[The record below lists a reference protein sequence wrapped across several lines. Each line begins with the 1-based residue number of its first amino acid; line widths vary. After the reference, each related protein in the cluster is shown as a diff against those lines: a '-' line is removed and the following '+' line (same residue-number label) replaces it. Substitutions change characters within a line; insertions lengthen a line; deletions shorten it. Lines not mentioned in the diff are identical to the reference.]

1 MSTVIVTDST
11 CDIPSEIINKLN
23 IHVVPCSVNFGIESY
38 LDGVEIKAEE
48 FYNRLTNSDVFP
60 TTSQPTPNQFLEV
73 YNSIPNESDI
83 LSIHVSEKLSGTYNS
98 ALQAQKNLSD
108 RNIQVI
114 DSQLASTALG
124 LVVIEA
130 AKQAQEGKSIDELS
144 TLTKNALSNSNV
156 FILLD
161 TIEYLKRGGR
171 IGKAQA
177 FVGNLLKLRPILTL
191 NDGAVEGVKKTRSK
205 QAGMNYLQEILQQ
218 QTNLVSVAVLYTT
231 NEQEALSVANDVKE
245 ITNIDNIVIS
255 QCGPAIGAHAG
266 PGAVGIALLNG

>member
-11 CDIPSEIINKLN
+11 CDIPIEIIEKLN
-23 IHVVPCSVNFGIESY
+23 IYVVPCSVNFGVDTY

-48 FYNRLTNSDVFP
+48 FYKRLTSSEIFP
-60 TTSQPTPNQFLEV
+60 TTSQPTPNQFLEI
-73 YNSIPNESDI
+73 YNSIPVDSDI

-98 ALQAQKNLSD
+98 AMQAKKTLED
-108 RNIQVI
+108 RKIEVI

-130 AKQAQEGKSIDELS
+130 ANLAQEEKSLEEIVQKTRES
-144 TLTKNALSNSNV
+144 LTNSNIY
-156 FILLD
+156 ILLD

-191 NDGAVEGVKKTRSK
+191 NNGAVAGVKKTRSK
-205 QAGMNYLQEILQQ
+205 QAGMKYLQEILIQK
-218 QTNLVSVAVLYTT
+218 TNLLRVAVLYTT
-231 NEQEALSVANDVKE
+231 NKQEALEVANNIQE
-245 ITNIDNIVIS
+245 ITNISDVIIS

>member
-1 MSTVIVTDST
+1 MNFILRNR
-11 CDIPSEIINKLN
+11 IWIIKKLN

-48 FYNRLTNSDVFP
+48 FYNRLTSSDVFP
-60 TTSQPTPNQFLEV
+60 TTSQPTPNQFLEI
-73 YNSIPNESDI
+73 YNSIPKESDI

-130 AKQAQEGKSIDELS
+130 AKQAQEGKSIEEIS
-144 TLTKNALSNSNV
+144 TLTNNALANSNV

-191 NDGAVEGVKKTRSK
+191 NDGAVEGVKKQEVNK
-205 QAGMNYLQEILQQ
+205 QE
-218 QTNLVSVAVLYTT
+218 
-231 NEQEALSVANDVKE
+231 
-245 ITNIDNIVIS
+245 
-255 QCGPAIGAHAG
+255 
-266 PGAVGIALLNG
+266 